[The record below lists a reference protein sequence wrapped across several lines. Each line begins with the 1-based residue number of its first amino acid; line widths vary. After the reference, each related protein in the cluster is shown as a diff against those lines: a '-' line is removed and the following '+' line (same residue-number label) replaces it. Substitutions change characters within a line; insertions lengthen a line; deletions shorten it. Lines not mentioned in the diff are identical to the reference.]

1 MEDRLD
7 KSGSIINESW
17 RERRSQSML
26 YKAGNAGADCI
37 KLPLEITES
46 RGGQRAESGE
56 KELQIFVKYKELQIL
71 LSLIF
76 RDRIF
81 YFITLFTLLLLPA
94 LLCPRV

>member
-1 MEDRLD
+1 
-7 KSGSIINESW
+7 
-17 RERRSQSML
+17 ML

-71 LSLIF
+71 LSL
-76 RDRIF
+76 
-81 YFITLFTLLLLPA
+81 
-94 LLCPRV
+94 